1 MERALCRL
9 ETISS
14 HLTGKATL
22 TVTDNRS
29 GKTLEIP
36 VTNNFI
42 KANDLAKFKDADG
55 EVLRAY
61 DPGYMNTICC
71 TSTIS
76 YIDGD
81 KGILEYR
88 GIPIE
93 VLAEKSTFLEVAYL
107 LIYGDLPTQPQ
118 SERWERKIMAHT
130 YLHTDIANMIHSFH
144 YDAHPMGIVVSTVS
158 AMSTFQPDQNPTIH
172 VDKDVYKDP
181 LVLNKQLHRLLGRVP
196 TIAAYAYRH
205 RIGRPFN
212 EPGRGL
218 GYVENFLFMMDR
230 LNETNYRPNPKLVRA
245 LEILFI
251 LHAEH
256 ELNCS
261 TAAMRH
267 LASSEVDVYT
277 CLAGAAAALY
287 GRRHGG
293 ANEAVLRMLEDI
305 GSVANIPSFLEQ
317 VRAGKRKLMGFGHRV
332 YKNYDPRAK
341 IVRRVADEVFAVCG
355 REDIIDV
362 AMELEKI
369 ALSDKYFIDRKLYPN
384 VDFYTGVIYKAMGFP
399 TDMFPLLFT
408 IPRVAGWLAHW
419 REFLVDPDNKIV
431 RPRQNY
437 VGRRQQEWV
446 PMELRQTHTVELDSL
461 ASYHAKRR
469 DIPGDHY

>member
-1 MERALCRL
+1 MERSTLRL
-9 ETISS
+9 AVLGC
-14 HLTGKATL
+14 HLTGKSSL
-22 TVTDNRS
+22 SITDNRT
-29 GKTLEIP
+29 GKTYEIP
-36 VTNNFI
+36 IQSNFI
-42 KANDLAKFKDADG
+42 KGTALSKIRDEAG
-55 EVLRAY
+55 EVLMTY
-61 DPGYMNTICC
+61 DPGYLNTICC

-93 VLAEKSTFLEVAYL
+93 VLAEKASFLEVAYL
-107 LIYGDLPTQPQ
+107 LLYGDLPTHSQF
-118 SERWERKIMAHT
+118 ERWEGKIMNHT
-130 YLHTDIANMIHSFH
+130 YLHTDIVNMMGSFH

-172 VDKDVYKDP
+172 VDKAVYRNV
-181 LVLNKQLHRLLGRVP
+181 LVQNKQIHRLLGRIP
-196 TIAAYAYRH
+196 TIAAYAFRH

-218 GYVENFLFMMDR
+218 SYVENFLYMMDK
-230 LNETNYRPNPKLVRA
+230 LNEVNYRPNPKLVRA

-277 CLAGAAAALY
+277 CVAGAAAALY

-293 ANEAVLRMLEDI
+293 ANEAVLRMLEEI
-305 GSVANIPSFLEQ
+305 GSTKNIPAFLAQ
-317 VRAGKRKLMGFGHRV
+317 VKAGKRKLMGFGHRV

-341 IVRRVADEVFAVCG
+341 IVRKVAEDVFAVCG
-355 REDIIDV
+355 REELIDI

-399 TDMFPLLFT
+399 TDLFPVLFT

-419 REFLVDPDNKIV
+419 KEFEVDPDNKIV

-437 VGRRQQEWV
+437 VGRRKAEWIPWEARKSPDV
-446 PMELRQTHTVELDSL
+446 ALDSME
-461 ASYHAKRR
+461 SYHQKRR
-469 DIPGDHY
+469 NL